1 MGEIRNSWRP
11 KIASGASGR
20 GLLIGITLG
29 VIGAVL
35 VVQLGTDGGLSRSLQ
50 TPAAPGTQAAALEQL
65 QDALAV
71 EVQSR
76 RELEGRIEALAEAL
90 ALLRLDNGETNA
102 NPLAQRDPAPEDS
115 ASEEDE
121 STEIQSDLAAA
132 AEASRFDDG
141 VLLAHDV
148 DSREIA
154 RLHDRWARYELE
166 RESIANS
173 ALREGWFFSDRH
185 RGEMAQLERELREDL
200 TDLDYDRYLYAL
212 GQPNRLVAGEVLRG
226 SAASEA
232 GLQRGDVILS
242 YADVRVFN
250 PGEILRAS
258 SQGDLGKSVP
268 MEILRDGQRRTVYV
282 RQGPLGVILEHRPG
296 EPIGD

>member
-1 MGEIRNSWRP
+1 MGEIRNSWSS

-20 GLLIGITLG
+20 GLLIGITLV

-35 VVQLGTDGGLSRSLQ
+35 VVQLSTNGGLSRSFRA
-50 TPAAPGTQAAALEQL
+50 PAAPGTQAAALEQL
-65 QDALAV
+65 QNALAA
-71 EVQSR
+71 EVRSR
-76 RELEGRIEALAEAL
+76 RELEDRIEALAEEL

-102 NPLAQRDPAPEDS
+102 NPLAQRDPAPEAS
-115 ASEEDE
+115 PSEENE
-121 STEIQSDLAAA
+121 STETEPDLTAA
-132 AEASRFDDG
+132 AEASSFDDG

-173 ALREGWFFSDRH
+173 ALREGWFFTDRH
-185 RGEMAQLERELREDL
+185 RSEMAQLERVLREDL

-282 RQGPLGVILEHRPG
+282 RQGPLGVILEHSPG